1 MDKTI
6 RVMTEAE
13 RQYCYSQS
21 RQLMGQT
28 GCIGHLRADMDTNG
42 DGFFTTWEDESV
54 FLKTDAFKTELND
67 VINSL
72 RFGGRDAFLSSRDAL
87 AKYCRSIPAA
97 RISGAEESYGIRVDT
112 DSYAYMMRLNPNRG
126 IYNLYCY
133 CYRRDW
139 LDKHLE
145 NAARGIRFIDSNYRE
160 KFRIPDGGRICVT
173 WPDGQQRT
181 FLCRYIDDYHT
192 EIGSGGMNLYHI
204 CEFAERME
212 ENGNV
217 VEPVL
222 PGLPEHCY
230 STLPGTGDLVI
241 LRRGE
246 KGYHRTDIPVSS
258 REEAR
263 SLADEFN
270 GKLGVTKQQEAAMLA
285 GSIHG
290 FHVPAA
296 DPRAYDETGNLWMTE
311 EKDRGEAR

>member
-54 FLKTDAFKTELND
+54 FLKTDAFKAELND

-97 RISGAEESYGIRVDT
+97 RISGSEESYGIRVDT

-139 LDKHLE
+139 LDQHLK
-145 NAARGIRFIDSNYRE
+145 NAERGIRFIDSHYNNLF
-160 KFRIPDGGRICVT
+160 KVPDGGKVRVT
-173 WPDGQQRT
+173 YYDGEVRDIT
-181 FLCRYIDDYHT
+181 CRYIDEYHL
-192 EIGSGGMNLYHI
+192 EFGYGSCNLLHI
-204 CEFAERME
+204 CELAEKME
-212 ENGNV
+212 NNGNKI
-217 VEPVL
+217 EPIDVM
-222 PGLPEHCY
+222 PE
-230 STLPGTGDLVI
+230 P
-241 LRRGE
+241 E
-246 KGYHRTDIPVSS
+246 KKS
-258 REEAR
+258 R
-263 SLADEFN
+263 N
-270 GKLGVTKQQEAAMLA
+270 
-285 GSIHG
+285 
-290 FHVPAA
+290 
-296 DPRAYDETGNLWMTE
+296 
-311 EKDRGEAR
+311 RGEAR